1 MAKKVKYV
9 ISNDWHLQSRNL
21 DQKKDLVRQKIELCK
36 KVDCDK
42 VIIAGDIFES
52 RVSQRQD
59 VLSAF
64 GEILGMFNESNIYV
78 FVIVGN
84 HDKTV
89 YTSKNSFLDSY
100 SHHPMV
106 HLVNDVTE
114 FSGVVMVP
122 FFTDEILTEIIP
134 KGEEGKV
141 LVSHFAVTG
150 SKNNDGTIVEN
161 GLTQS
166 MFADYDVVLLG
177 HYHNHQVIGK
187 NIVHMPSL
195 QQESFAE
202 DDNKGF
208 TLLYDDHTWEIVN
221 SEFRKYVDTYID
233 VDKLT
238 KKEVTE
244 IISKIDTGNVN
255 RVTMSGSK
263 EKLKVYK
270 DAEFASRGISLKKK
284 DTECE
289 INDNVPQVDYR
300 EIKEDDIIRLFGEF
314 CEMKGYNQE
323 EGLKFLNYGK
333 EK

>member
-1 MAKKVKYV
+1 MGKTVKYV
-9 ISNDWHLQSRNL
+9 ISNDWHIQSRNI
-21 DQKKDLVRQKIELCK
+21 DQKKDLARQKIELCK
-36 KVDCDK
+36 KVGCDK

-59 VLSAF
+59 VLNAF
-64 GEILGMFNESNIYV
+64 GEILGMFSSEGIYV
-78 FVIVGN
+78 FIIVGN

-89 YTSKNSFLDSY
+89 YTSKDSFLDQY
-100 SHHPMV
+100 AHHPMV
-106 HLVNDVTE
+106 HLVNSVYE
-114 FSGVVMVP
+114 FGGVVMVP

-161 GLTQS
+161 GLTQT

-221 SEFRKYVDTYID
+221 SKFRKYVDTYID

-238 KKEVTE
+238 KKEVAAIVE
-244 IISKIDTGNVN
+244 KIDTNNVN
-255 RVTMSGSK
+255 RVTMTGSK

-270 DAEFASRGISLKKK
+270 DAEFANRGISLKKK
-284 DTECE
+284 DVEVE
-289 INDNVPQVDYR
+289 VVDSVPELDYR
-300 EIKEDDIIRLFGEF
+300 DITPDDVKRLFEEF
-314 CEMKGYNQE
+314 CKDKGYNFE
-323 EGLKFLNYGK
+323 EGVKFLNYGK